1 MNSIFDDNEVPT
13 LEEIERRYGGLTT
26 SPDEQVASD
35 SEQKPKV
42 GKKRGRKPKIDEEE
56 MYFDK
61 SSCKKKQKVEKI
73 NP

>member
-1 MNSIFDDNEVPT
+1 MNSIFDDTEMPT
-13 LEEIERRYGGLTT
+13 LEEIEKRYGGLST
-26 SPDEQVASD
+26 SPDEQIVSD

-42 GKKRGRKPKIDEEE
+42 GKKRGRKPKVDAEE

-61 SSCKKKQKVEKI
+61 SSSLKKQKVEKM